1 MATYGERDEIE
12 RNNPEWNTPN
22 ALAAKELTE
31 RLLKF
36 KRENFDE
43 NEVRE
48 LISSYS
54 PEVLNSRFRYEK
66 SFETFNGASCLF
78 VVIER
83 MRPDIVDNIVRILL
97 ESGAD
102 PNIAPPNDFGHGS
115 DNLKN
120 QSILGLACY
129 IGYYPIVE
137 MLLDAGADVN
147 SVRGSENVMTII
159 LDERAGGHYHRSR
172 FNNVNQ
178 IIPLLYERGFNIC
191 LTEVPESVRNN
202 RTGLYQG
209 DIVYHEID
217 MLERAIKL
225 LKYYDNKAKIALPL
239 ILDSCYRDLIK
250 VPFKVNGEIKMLPR
264 ALYTSKLYENK
275 PLNDMDSFE
284 NDRRSKEI
292 PSKIL
297 IKQYKKLTKNIIE
310 EPVKPEDI
318 ETINVTVEKGEYG
331 DKGSLYDVIGAEY
344 VSAESIKNNP
354 SMIGLYQELKCP
366 TGSINYKGTCIVEG
380 LIKGDIVDVNGNRM
394 TIPNTNIAY
403 LREKYPA
410 GTYLAKENRGKYK
423 LQPVNVTEIDEPVKD
438 NEENV
443 RKADKRKFDTLQ
455 EGEEHVNQINPYENW
470 RSIVDKN
477 GQVTHF
483 FNLTFPAMKQ
493 SKQNFVMIKNSNG
506 TINEDLVNK
515 FIPVTEDEYNELIKN
530 KRIKQN
536 AGKRTSKNKKVSSR
550 ITKKRR
556 LKRITKRRRNIKR
569 KSIKKKIYKK

>member
-1 MATYGERDEIE
+1 MATYEEREQIE
-12 RNNPEWNTPN
+12 SNRPEWNTPN

-54 PEVLNSRFRYEK
+54 PEVLNSRFRYKK

-83 MRPDIVDNIVRILL
+83 MRPDIVETVVRILL

-102 PNIAPPNDFGHGS
+102 PNIAPPNDFGFTG
-115 DNLKN
+115 DIKN

-129 IGYYPIVE
+129 VGYYPIVE
-137 MLLDAGADVN
+137 MLLDAGANVN
-147 SVRGSENVMTII
+147 TIRGSENVMTVI
-159 LDERAGGHYHRSR
+159 LDKRAGGHYHRSR

-209 DIVYHEID
+209 DMVYHEID

-225 LKYYDNKAKIALPL
+225 LEYYNDKAKIALPL
-239 ILDSCYRDLIK
+239 ILNSCYRDLIK
-250 VPFKVNGEIKMLPR
+250 IPIKGKILPR
-264 ALYTSKLYENK
+264 ALYKNNALDE
-275 PLNDMDSFE
+275 MDDFE
-284 NDRRSKEI
+284 NVLRSKI
-292 PSKIL
+292 KPSKIL
-297 IKQYKKLTKNIIE
+297 IEMYKKLTKNIIE
-310 EPVKPEDI
+310 EPVKLEDI
-318 ETINVTVEKGEYG
+318 ETINVNIEKGEYG

-354 SMIGLYQELKCP
+354 SMIGLYQELPEKCQD
-366 TGSINYKGTCIVEG
+366 GSRKYKGTCIVKE
-380 LIKGDIVDVNGNRM
+380 LIKDDIVDVNGNRM

-423 LQPVNVTEIDEPVKD
+423 LEPVKITEIDDTEKD

-443 RKADKRKFDTLQ
+443 RKADKRKFDILQ
-455 EGEEHVNQINPYENW
+455 EGEDQANQINPYENW
-470 RSIVDKN
+470 RSIVDNN

-493 SKQNFVMIKNSNG
+493 SKQNFVMIKNTNG
-506 TINEDLVNK
+506 TINEALVNR
-515 FIPVTEDEYNELIKN
+515 FIPVTEAEYDELLKN
-530 KRIKQN
+530 KRFKQN
-536 AGKRTSKNKKVSSR
+536 AGKRSR
-550 ITKKRR
+550 RRIKRYVNNRKTKKG

-569 KSIKKKIYKK
+569 KSIKK

>member
-1 MATYGERDEIE
+1 MATYEEREQIE
-12 RNNPEWNTPN
+12 SNRPEWNTPN
-22 ALAAKELTE
+22 ALAAKELTK

-83 MRPDIVDNIVRILL
+83 MRPDIVDNVVRILL

-102 PNIAPPNDFGHGS
+102 PNIAPPNDFYGGG
-115 DNLKN
+115 DYLKN

-129 IGYYPIVE
+129 VGYYPIVE

-147 SVRGSENVMTII
+147 SVRGSENVITVI
-159 LDERAGGHYHRSR
+159 LDKRAGGHYHHSR

-225 LKYYDNKAKIALPL
+225 LQYYDDKAKIALPL
-239 ILDSCYRDLIK
+239 ILNSCYRDLIK
-250 VPFKVNGEIKMLPR
+250 IPIKGKMLPR
-264 ALYTSKLYENK
+264 ALYRNK
-275 PLNDMDSFE
+275 ALDEMDSFE
-284 NDRRSKEI
+284 NARRSGI
-292 PSKIL
+292 NPSKIL
-297 IKQYKKLTKNIIE
+297 IEMYKKLTKNIIE

-318 ETINVTVEKGEYG
+318 NVKVEKGEYE
-331 DKGSLYDVIGAEY
+331 DKGSLYDVINAEY

-366 TGSINYKGTCIVEG
+366 NGSINYKGTCIVEG

-423 LQPVNVTEIDEPVKD
+423 LKPVNVTEIDEPVNVTEKD
-438 NEENV
+438 NDENV

-455 EGEEHVNQINPYENW
+455 EGKEQVNQINPYENW

-515 FIPVTEDEYNELIKN
+515 FIPVTEAEYNELLKN
-530 KRIKQN
+530 KRFKQN
-536 AGKRTSKNKKVSSR
+536 AGKRTKRRSKNKKVSSR

-569 KSIKKKIYKK
+569 KSIKNKNK

>member
-1 MATYGERDEIE
+1 MATYEEDEQIE
-12 RNNPEWNTPN
+12 NSRPEWNTPN

-36 KRENFDE
+36 KMENFNE

-83 MRPDIVDNIVRILL
+83 MRPDIVDNVVRILL

-102 PNIAPPNDFGHGS
+102 PNIAPPNDFGLIG
-115 DNLKN
+115 DIKN

-129 IGYYPIVE
+129 VGYRPIVE

-147 SVRGSENVMTII
+147 FVRGSENVMTVI
-159 LDERAGGHYHRSR
+159 LDKRAGGHYHHSR

-178 IIPLLYERGFNIC
+178 IIPLLYEQGFNIC

-209 DIVYHEID
+209 DMVYHEID
-217 MLERAIKL
+217 MLERAIEL
-225 LKYYDNKAKIALPL
+225 LRYYDDKAKIALPL
-239 ILDSCYRDLIK
+239 ILNSCYRDLIK
-250 VPFKVNGEIKMLPR
+250 IPIKGKMLPR
-264 ALYTSKLYENK
+264 ALYKNK
-275 PLNDMDSFE
+275 ALNKMDSFE
-284 NDRRSKEI
+284 NARRSGI
-292 PSKIL
+292 MPSKIL
-297 IKQYKKLTKNIIE
+297 KDIYNKLTKNIIE
-310 EPVKPEDI
+310 EPIKPEDI
-318 ETINVTVEKGEYG
+318 ETINVKVEKGEYG
-331 DKGSLYDVIGAEY
+331 DKGTLYDVIGAEY

-354 SMIGLYQELKCP
+354 SMIGLYQKLKCP

-380 LIKGDIVDVNGNRM
+380 LIRGDIVDVNGNRM
-394 TIPNTNIAY
+394 TIPNTDIAY
-403 LREKYPA
+403 LRKKYPV

-423 LQPVNVTEIDEPVKD
+423 LEPVNVTEIDDDEEQTKKD
-438 NEENV
+438 NDENV

-455 EGEEHVNQINPYENW
+455 EGEQQANQINPYENW
-470 RSIVDKN
+470 RSIVDNN

-493 SKQNFVMIKNSNG
+493 SKQNFVMIKNTDG
-506 TINEDLVNK
+506 TINEELVNR
-515 FIPVTEDEYNELIKN
+515 FIPVTEAEYDKLLKN
-530 KRIKQN
+530 KRFKQN
-536 AGKRTSKNKKVSSR
+536 AGKRTIKRRSKRYVNNRK
-550 ITKKRR
+550 TKKRMF
-556 LKRITKRRRNIKR
+556 KRITKRRRNIKR
-569 KSIKKKIYKK
+569 KSIKK

>member
-1 MATYGERDEIE
+1 MATYVERDEIE
-12 RNNPEWNTPN
+12 RNNPEWKTPN

-31 RLLKF
+31 RLLNF
-36 KRENFDE
+36 NRENFNE

-115 DNLKN
+115 DKLKN

-129 IGYYPIVE
+129 VGYYPIVE

-147 SVRGSENVMTII
+147 SVRGSENVMTVI

-191 LTEVPESVRNN
+191 LTEVSESVRNN
-202 RTGLYQG
+202 RTGSYQG

-239 ILDSCYRDLIK
+239 ILNSCYRDLIK
-250 VPFKVNGEIKMLPR
+250 IPIKVNGKIKMLPR
-264 ALYTSKLYENK
+264 ALYKNRELDE
-275 PLNDMDSFE
+275 MDDFE
-284 NDRRSKEI
+284 FTKRSGVK

-297 IKQYKKLTKNIIE
+297 KDIYNKLKKNIIE
-310 EPVKPEDI
+310 EPIKPEDI
-318 ETINVTVEKGEYG
+318 ETINVKVEKGEYG

-344 VSAESIKNNP
+344 VSAESIKNKP

-423 LQPVNVTEIDEPVKD
+423 LEPVKVTEIDD

-455 EGEEHVNQINPYENW
+455 EGEQQANQINPYENW

-493 SKQNFVMIKNSNG
+493 SKQNFVMIKKEDG
-506 TINEDLVNK
+506 TINEELVNR
-515 FIPVTEDEYNELIKN
+515 FIPVTEAEYDELLQN
-530 KRIKQN
+530 KRFKQN
-536 AGKRTSKNKKVSSR
+536 AGKRSKRRSKRYVNNRK
-550 ITKKRR
+550 TKKRK
-556 LKRITKRRRNIKR
+556 LIKITKRRRNIKR
-569 KSIKKKIYKK
+569 KSIKK

>member
-1 MATYGERDEIE
+1 MATYGEREQIE
-12 RNNPEWNTPN
+12 SNNPEWNTPN

-36 KRENFDE
+36 KRDNFNE

-54 PEVLNSRFRYEK
+54 PEVLNSRFRYKK

-83 MRPDIVDNIVRILL
+83 MRPDIVDNVVRILL

-102 PNIAPPNDFGHGS
+102 PNIAPPNDFGFTG
-115 DNLKN
+115 DIKN
-120 QSILGLACY
+120 HSILGLSCY
-129 IGYYPIVE
+129 VGYYPIVE
-137 MLLDAGADVN
+137 MLLDAGANVN
-147 SVRGSENVMTII
+147 AIRGSENVMTVI
-159 LDERAGGHYHRSR
+159 LDKRAGGHYHHSR

-191 LTEVPESVRNN
+191 LTEVSESVRNN

-225 LKYYDNKAKIALPL
+225 LQYYDDKAKIALPL
-239 ILDSCYRDLIK
+239 ILNSCYRDLIK
-250 VPFKVNGEIKMLPR
+250 VSLKGKMLPR
-264 ALYTSKLYENK
+264 ALYRNK
-275 PLNDMDSFE
+275 ALDEMDSFE
-284 NDRRSKEI
+284 NARRSGII

-297 IKQYKKLTKNIIE
+297 IEMYKKLTKNIIE
-310 EPVKPEDI
+310 ESVKPEDI
-318 ETINVTVEKGEYG
+318 NVKVEKGEYG

-366 TGSINYKGTCIVEG
+366 NGSINYKGTCIVEG

-394 TIPNTNIAY
+394 TIPNTDIAY
-403 LREKYPA
+403 LRKKYPV

-423 LQPVNVTEIDEPVKD
+423 LEPVNVTEIDEPVNVIEKD

-455 EGEEHVNQINPYENW
+455 EGEDQANQINPYENW
-470 RSIVDKN
+470 RSIVDNN

-493 SKQNFVMIKNSNG
+493 SKQNFVMIKNSDG
-506 TINEDLVNK
+506 TINEAFVNR
-515 FIPVTEDEYNELIKN
+515 FIPVTEAEYNELLKS
-530 KRIKQN
+530 KRFKQN
-536 AGKRTSKNKKVSSR
+536 AGKHSIKRRSKRYINNRK
-550 ITKKRR
+550 TKKG

-569 KSIKKKIYKK
+569 KSIKK